1 MGGYPDVTAEYIFET
16 VAFKRQKRP
25 SKSRWMKGHDM
36 GPSLKVYGAKTCGD
50 TKRARQFLDEHDI
63 PYSWFDVD
71 EDREAL
77 SLIKSVNNG
86 NRTTPTIFFEDG
98 SIEFEPSNEALAR
111 KLGVS
116 N

>member
-1 MGGYPDVTAEYIFET
+1 MT
-16 VAFKRQKRP
+16 
-25 SKSRWMKGHDM
+25 RWSLFLQTLSLLHHFLGLYWT
-36 GPSLKVYGAKTCGD
+36 GAASLKVYGAKTCGD

>member
-1 MGGYPDVTAEYIFET
+1 MVSLSPDPLPLTPLPGTLLDGAG
-16 VAFKRQKRP
+16 AA
-25 SKSRWMKGHDM
+25 
-36 GPSLKVYGAKTCGD
+36 SLKVYGAKTCGD

-86 NRTTPTIFFEDG
+86 NRTTPTDLLRG
-98 SIEFEPSNEALAR
+98 R
-111 KLGVS
+111 KHRVRA
-116 N
+116 